1 MINEIFC
8 ASNWSIRPR
17 SFAEYLDARYKLIG
31 GADALR
37 NSSSC
42 NQSRSAAVPNLA
54 SEWSDRGYGRTD
66 RLAAMVFDIRNAGI
80 KRTALY

>member
-1 MINEIFC
+1 MITEIFF

-17 SFAEYLDARYKLIG
+17 SSAECLDARYKLIG

-37 NSSSC
+37 DSSSC
-42 NQSRSAAVPNLA
+42 NQRCSAAVPDLA
-54 SEWSDRGYGRTD
+54 NECSDRGYGRTD